1 MSLKYGVHHGAGI
14 GAAELRRGVAFLRF
28 SVALCPYHRIFESFA
43 VGFAGESI
51 GFEIL
56 AAVVMAKTAC
66 DCGFSV

>member
-1 MSLKYGVHHGAGI
+1 M
-14 GAAELRRGVAFLRF
+14 FLRF
-28 SVALCPYHRIFESFA
+28 SVALYPYNRIFESFA

-56 AAVVMAKTAC
+56 AAAVMAKTAC

>member
-1 MSLKYGVHHGAGI
+1 MQLSCEEGLCFYDLVLLCARI
-14 GAAELRRGVAFLRF
+14 TVFLR
-28 SVALCPYHRIFESFA
+28 VLLW
-43 VGFAGESI
+43 GFAGESI